1 MYIFTGKFSSFKLA
15 KILDEIFIMT
25 RVYSYQSYRM
35 HLAYLR
41 TFLKN
46 SAVYFHVSEAVLS
59 VRYIVTCVV
68 FL

>member
-41 TFLKN
+41 TF
-46 SAVYFHVSEAVLS
+46 
-59 VRYIVTCVV
+59 
-68 FL
+68 